1 MTKPTEAML
10 KAARGW
16 ADGAEAKRL
25 RRNPGPTP
33 HEEACFAAG
42 MAHAASLIEA
52 RTRQT
57 SSSGYSFYVWLDGK
71 WTLTIW
77 NHEPECLKLYAD
89 DECSLDEGGID
100 GLIQHLKL
108 AKDEI
113 RAQHNLRLHRELSG
127 KK

>member
-1 MTKPTEAML
+1 MA
-10 KAARGW
+10 KAKQT
-16 ADGAEAKRL
+16 DQ
-25 RRNPGPTP
+25 PGY
-33 HEEACFAAG
+33 F
-42 MAHAASLIEA
+42 
-52 RTRQT
+52 
-57 SSSGYSFYVWLDGK
+57 FYVWLDGK
-71 WTLTIW
+71 WTLTISD
-77 NHEPECLKLYAD
+77 HDPERLKLYAD